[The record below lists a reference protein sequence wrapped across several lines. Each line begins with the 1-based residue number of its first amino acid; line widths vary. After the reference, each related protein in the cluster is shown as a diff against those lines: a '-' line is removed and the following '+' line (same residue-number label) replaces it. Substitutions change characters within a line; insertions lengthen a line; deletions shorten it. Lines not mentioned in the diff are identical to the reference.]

1 MSTLSAKDRVSL
13 CMFSFADGRRCRT
26 PRLRNHPHFC
36 YYHAE
41 KEARARAAQSLGT
54 DLARYFSGQYLSA
67 CDLSTALGCLIPAVV
82 RGDVKPRTARTVAY
96 MAQTLLQSI
105 HISQHEYC
113 EAFSPDTWR
122 KSIRNSVN
130 SNHIYRFPPPRSGG
144 QNSSRSEI
152 PTPSGPGGEA
162 AVPPQPQPPSDAQPQ
177 PQPAQPPAS
186 NPGPTPVPGPQ
197 SPAASPAQT
206 PANCYSERSE
216 ESVFS
221 PSPAH
226 PQAQPPSSPPAQTPA
241 NCHSERSEESAFSA
255 NSSLATH
262 HSPLPQPLP
271 STAAEF
277 AQQVLARR
285 NSSRPDRA
293 PSARPGET
301 GQGSAPKATPPPAQS
316 QPPASTPPTSTPSP
330 RAPSSPVCHPERS
343 EGSQPDP
350 GTHPASTTDQ
360 PQPTLPTQP
369 AQPTAPEQSQTNNS
383 PNPKPPTP
391 KRAPHRDH
399 YAVHY
404 DHTCPLRVDGK
415 LV

>member
-36 YYHAE
+36 YDHAE

-82 RGDVKPRTARTVAY
+82 RGDVKPKVARTVAY

-122 KSIRNSVN
+122 NSIRTSVK
-130 SNHIYRFPPPRSGG
+130 SNHNYRFPFTPSKAEGPDPHRSGDRK
-144 QNSSRSEI
+144 SSRSEI
-152 PTPSGPGGEA
+152 PTPSGPGRDAG
-162 AVPPQPQPPSDAQPQ
+162 VPLQ
-177 PQPAQPPAS
+177 PQPAA
-186 NPGPTPVPGPQ
+186 PT
-197 SPAASPAQT
+197 SPACHPERSEGSQLIPSTKHSPVAQAACPEGTRRVRGETSRSSAAAQTQSQQQLASSPAQT
-206 PANCYSERSE
+206 P
-216 ESVFS
+216 V
-221 PSPAH
+221 
-226 PQAQPPSSPPAQTPA
+226 
-241 NCHSERSEESAFSA
+241 NCHSERSEESAFS
-255 NSSLATH
+255 SSSAAPQTQPQQPAPPPRT
-262 HSPLPQPLP
+262 PLPP
-271 STAAEF
+271 TAAEF
-277 AQQVLARR
+277 AQQILARH
-285 NSSRPDRA
+285 NSSRPEPTAQPVTPNPKPTPPTQA
-293 PSARPGET
+293 PRTSATNVASPADKT
-301 GQGSAPKATPPPAQS
+301 PPVPATQAVQPAVPATPPA
-316 QPPASTPPTSTPSP
+316 
-330 RAPSSPVCHPERS
+330 
-343 EGSQPDP
+343 G
-350 GTHPASTTDQ
+350 
-360 PQPTLPTQP
+360 
-369 AQPTAPEQSQTNNS
+369 PEQGRTDNS

-404 DHTCPLRVDGK
+404 DHTGPLRVDGK

>member
-1 MSTLSAKDRVSL
+1 MSTLSPEDRVSL

-36 YYHAE
+36 YDHAE
-41 KEARARAAQSLGT
+41 KEARARVAQSLGT
-54 DLARYFSGQYLSA
+54 DLARYFSGEYLSA
-67 CDLSTALGCLIPAVV
+67 CDLSTALGCLIPSVV

-113 EAFSPDTWR
+113 QAFGADAWR
-122 KSIRNSVN
+122 TAIANSVHG
-130 SNHIYRFPPPRSGG
+130 NHIYRFPPHRTGG
-144 QNSSRSEI
+144 LHA
-152 PTPSGPGGEA
+152 G
-162 AVPPQPQPPSDAQPQ
+162 VPQQ

-186 NPGPTPVPGPQ
+186 NPRPTSVPGPQ
-197 SPAASPAQT
+197 PPAA
-206 PANCYSERSE
+206 
-216 ESVFS
+216 
-221 PSPAH
+221 
-226 PQAQPPSSPPAQTPA
+226 PPR
-241 NCHSERSEESAFSA
+241 NCHSERSEESAFS
-255 NSSLATH
+255 SSSAAPQTQPQQPAPPPH
-262 HSPLPQPLP
+262 NPLPP
-271 STAAEF
+271 TAAEF
-277 AQQVLARR
+277 AQQVLAR

-293 PSARPGET
+293 HPRSTGEA
-301 GQGSAPKATPPPAQS
+301 GKGPAPQATPPPAQS
-316 QPPASTPPTSTPSP
+316 QPPTSTPPTATPSP

-343 EGSQPDP
+343 DRRFRPCRKGSHPSP

-360 PQPTLPTQP
+360 PQPTPATQP
-369 AQPTAPEQSQTNNS
+369 AQPAGPEQGQTNNS

-404 DHTCPLRVDGK
+404 DHNGPLRVDGK

>member
-1 MSTLSAKDRVSL
+1 MSTLSPKDRVSL

-26 PRLRNHPHFC
+26 PRLRNHPYFC
-36 YYHAE
+36 YDHAE

-54 DLARYFSGQYLSA
+54 DLARYFSGEYLSA
-67 CDLSTALGCLIPAVV
+67 CDLSTALGCLIPAVI

-113 EAFSPDTWR
+113 EAFGPDTWR

-130 SNHIYRFPPPRSGG
+130 SNHIYRFPPHRSGG
-144 QNSSRSEI
+144 LQA
-152 PTPSGPGGEA
+152 G
-162 AVPPQPQPPSDAQPQ
+162 VPPQPQHPSEPQ
-177 PQPAQPPAS
+177 PQTQPAAPTSPACHPERSEGSQPVPSTQQSPGAQAACPERTRRVRPEASRPAS
-186 NPGPTPVPGPQ
+186 PPQ
-197 SPAASPAQT
+197 PHPAQT
-206 PANCYSERSE
+206 PVS
-216 ESVFS
+216 
-221 PSPAH
+221 
-226 PQAQPPSSPPAQTPA
+226 
-241 NCHSERSEESAFSA
+241 CHSERSEESASSS

-262 HSPLPQPLP
+262 HSFIPSVAEGPLPQPLP
-271 STAAEF
+271 PTAAQF
-277 AQQVLARR
+277 AQQVLAR
-285 NSSRPDRA
+285 NSSQPDRA
-293 PSARPGET
+293 HPLRSGEA
-301 GQGSAPKATPPPAQS
+301 GVGPAPQATPPPAQS

-343 EGSQPDP
+343 EGSHPNP

-360 PQPTLPTQP
+360 PQPTPATPP
-369 AQPTAPEQSQTNNS
+369 AQPAGPEQGQTNNP

-391 KRAPHRDH
+391 KRAPHKDH

-404 DHTCPLRVDGK
+404 DHTGPLRVDGK

>member
-1 MSTLSAKDRVSL
+1 MSALSAKDRVSL

-113 EAFSPDTWR
+113 EAFGPDAWR

-130 SNHIYRFPPPRSGG
+130 SNHNYRFPPHRSGG
-144 QNSSRSEI
+144 RNSSR
-152 PTPSGPGGEA
+152 PGREA
-162 AVPPQPQPPSDAQPQ
+162 GVPPQPQHPGDAQPK
-177 PQPAQPPAS
+177 PQPSA
-186 NPGPTPVPGPQ
+186 PT
-197 SPAASPAQT
+197 SPAQQSDPPRPAQT
-206 PANCYSERSE
+206 P
-216 ESVFS
+216 VM
-221 PSPAH
+221 
-226 PQAQPPSSPPAQTPA
+226 QAPL
-241 NCHSERSEESAFSA
+241 NCHSERSEESAFS
-255 NSSLATH
+255 SSPAAPQTQPQQPAPPPRN
-262 HSPLPQPLP
+262 PLPP
-271 STAAEF
+271 TGAEF
-277 AQQVLARR
+277 AKQVLARR
-285 NSSRPDRA
+285 NSSEPDRTR
-293 PSARPGET
+293 SVRPGET
-301 GQGSAPKATPPPAQS
+301 GKGPASQATPPLAQS
-316 QPPASTPPTSTPSP
+316 QPPASTPPTSTPFP
-330 RAPSSPVCHPERS
+330 GAPSSPVCHPERS
-343 EGSQPDP
+343 EGSHPSP
-350 GTHPASTTDQ
+350 GSHPASTTDQ
-360 PQPTLPTQP
+360 PRPTPPTQP
-369 AQPTAPEQSQTNNS
+369 AQPAGPEQSQTNNS

-404 DHTCPLRVDGK
+404 DHTGPLRVDGK

>member
-41 KEARARAAQSLGT
+41 KEARARAKQSLGT

-82 RGDVKPRTARTVAY
+82 RGDVKPKVARTVAY

-122 KSIRNSVN
+122 NSIRTSVK
-130 SNHIYRFPPPRSGG
+130 SNHNYRFPPQRSGG
-144 QNSSRSEI
+144 LQAGVS
-152 PTPSGPGGEA
+152 
-162 AVPPQPQPPSDAQPQ
+162 QQ

-186 NPGPTPVPGPQ
+186 NPRPTSVPGPQ
-197 SPAASPAQT
+197 PPAA
-206 PANCYSERSE
+206 
-216 ESVFS
+216 
-221 PSPAH
+221 
-226 PQAQPPSSPPAQTPA
+226 PPR
-241 NCHSERSEESAFSA
+241 NCHSACPDLVGERSEESAFS
-255 NSSLATH
+255 SSSAAPQTQPQQPAPPPH
-262 HSPLPQPLP
+262 NPLPP
-271 STAAEF
+271 TGAEF
-277 AQQVLARR
+277 AKQVLAR
-285 NSSRPDRA
+285 NSSRPDPAR
-293 PSARPGET
+293 SVRPGET
-301 GQGSAPKATPPPAQS
+301 GKGPAPQATPPPAQS
-316 QPPASTPPTSTPSP
+316 QPPAPTTPTSTPSP
-330 RAPSSPVCHPERS
+330 HAPSSPVCHPERS
-343 EGSQPDP
+343 EGSHPNP
-350 GTHPASTTDQ
+350 GTHRASTTDH
-360 PQPTLPTQP
+360 PQPAPATQP
-369 AQPTAPEQSQTNNS
+369 AQPASPEQSQTDNP

-404 DHTCPLRVDGK
+404 DHNGPLRVDGK